1 MTIYSKEATST
12 DDKTMKPLTDQTT
25 TPLISSPPA
34 PTSITS
40 FGTQSITKE
49 EFKARNRRKDPRIN

>member
-25 TPLISSPPA
+25 TPLISSPLA

-40 FGTQSITKE
+40 TFRTQSITKE
-49 EFKARNRRKDPRIN
+49 EF